1 MPAELTAVEKSQIAA
16 EEAAQAARN
25 AADGAEAEFLL
36 GVRKL
41 SDIQTGRSTAEANR
55 LKSRLIALRGYAE
68 WTKICADSR
77 K

>member
-1 MPAELTAVEKSQIAA
+1 MPEPTAVEKAQIAA
-16 EEAAQAARN
+16 EEAAQVARN

-41 SDIQTGRSTAEANR
+41 SDIQSGRSTAEANR
-55 LKSRLIALRGYAE
+55 LKSRLISLRGYAA
-68 WTKICADSR
+68 WSQICADSR